1 MYQKICNKLLA
12 WIEALRDKALE
23 PKIVVRK
30 EFSHVRFAQEALQKL
45 LDEYEFNSVLD
56 VGSGE
61 GLHAEIFKAHRKE
74 VTAIDFGEPIYAGFD
89 CSQVS
94 LIKLGNNISVIMK
107 KKLS

>member
-1 MYQKICNKLLA
+1 MDQKICNKLTA
-12 WIEALRDKALE
+12 WIDALRDKALE
-23 PKIVVRK
+23 LKIVVGK
-30 EFSHVRFAQEALQKL
+30 EFSNFSFTQEASQKIT
-45 LDEYEFNSVLD
+45 DEYEFNTVLD

-94 LIKLGNNISVIMK
+94 LIKLGNNISVITK
-107 KKLS
+107 KKFS